1 MPKDKSKQKK
11 KSAQQPA
18 KEITE
23 FKAVVEQD
31 PSRLE
36 ESDSDD
42 SGVDEKGI
50 DRLMAALGEDGLDE
64 IGQNMLKTLDES
76 IVGDENSENSEVES
90 SDEEEEEE
98 EEEDSEDSEDEDEE
112 DEEGGEYIP
121 KVKLRAGLS
130 SDDDDDDDEETDEE
144 DQEENEIAKASKN
157 STSKQATKNTIS
169 ASHVSDRNNEAD
181 IALDEVSDVD
191 EDVIP
196 QQKLTVNN
204 KVSVELSTF
213 KCSTSLLFKRAL
225 ESILASIQLNKS
237 LPWTETLTTIYPQTH
252 DVDVSNDLERELSFY
267 KQALHSA
274 EAAKKLAA
282 EHSLPF
288 TRPSDFFAEM
298 VKSDSHMERTRQRLL
313 DETAQI
319 KRSEEKRREREG
331 KKFGKQVQVEKLKE
345 RERSKKELGEKIQS
359 LKRSERHVRCF
370 FF

>member
-1 MPKDKSKQKK
+1 MKDKSKQKK

-18 KEITE
+18 KEITGP
-23 FKAVVEQD
+23 KAVVEQG
-31 PSRLE
+31 SLILE
-36 ESDSDD
+36 ESDNDD
-42 SGVDEKGI
+42 SGIDEKGM

-64 IGQNMLKTLDES
+64 IGQSMLETLDGS
-76 IVGDENSENSEVES
+76 IAGDENSENSEVES
-90 SDEEEEEE
+90 SDEEDEGE
-98 EEEDSEDSEDEDEE
+98 SEDSEDEDEE
-112 DEEGGEYIP
+112 NEEGGEYVP

-130 SDDDDDDDEETDEE
+130 SDEEDEDEESDEE
-144 DQEENEIAKASKN
+144 DHETAKAPKG
-157 STSKQATKNTIS
+157 STSKQATKNITS
-169 ASHVSDRNNEAD
+169 ASHVSGGNEEPD

-204 KVSVELSTF
+204 KVSVESSTF
-213 KCSTSLLFKRAL
+213 KCSASFPFKRAL

-267 KQALHSA
+267 KQALHCA

-282 EHSLPF
+282 EHSFPF

-298 VKSDSHMERTRQRLL
+298 VKSDVHMERTRQRLL

-331 KKFGKQVQVEKLKE
+331 KKFGKQVQIEKLKE
-345 RERSKKELGEKIQS
+345 RERSKKEMGEKIES
-359 LKRSERHVRCF
+359 LKRSE
-370 FF
+370 